1 MKKNKILN
9 IEEFLS
15 NFFKIDKKKLNNIN
29 YNKSEFWDSLKHMNL
44 ISEIENN
51 YNLKLNYKDII
62 QMTNL
67 KNIKKI
73 IQKLKK

>member
-1 MKKNKILN
+1 
-9 IEEFLS
+9 
-15 NFFKIDKKKLNNIN
+15 
-29 YNKSEFWDSLKHMNL
+29 MNL